1 MRMDGDDI
9 VPGDAVFDIVYG
21 PGIVHRVDAVQG
33 VFYVRYGQYAAG
45 YLPSGVNDRSR
56 RRTLYWHDPVVF
68 LPAKDARVWALMLRS
83 FRALW
88 AVLVRSPLLEVMAT
102 PSGPPGGGAPG
113 GTATTAMPSMTETRD
128 GP

>member
-1 MRMDGDDI
+1 VKTKAGSAPYTFEGREAI
-9 VPGDAVFDIVYG
+9 E
-21 PGIVHRVDAVQG
+21 GIVHRIDTVQG

-88 AVLVRSPLLEVMAT
+88 AVLVRSPLLEVLAQT
-102 PSGPPGGGAPG
+102 PPGGPG
-113 GTATTAMPSMTETRD
+113 GSTQGATEAGD

>member
-1 MRMDGDDI
+1 MKMDGDDI

-21 PGIVHRVDAVQG
+21 PGIVHRIDPVQG

-68 LPAKDARVWALMLRS
+68 LPAKNAQVWALMLRS

-88 AVLVRSPLLEVMAT
+88 AVLVRSPLLETLPPA
-102 PSGPPGGGAPG
+102 PPGGPG
-113 GTATTAMPSMTETRD
+113 GSTGSAVETGD
-128 GP
+128 GA

>member
-1 MRMDGDDI
+1 MKMDGDDI

-21 PGIVHRVDAVQG
+21 PGVVHRIDTVQG

-88 AVLVRSPLLEVMAT
+88 AVLVRSPLLEVLAQT
-102 PSGPPGGGAPG
+102 PPGGPG
-113 GTATTAMPSMTETRD
+113 GSTQGATEAGD

>member
-1 MRMDGDDI
+1 MKMDGYDI

-21 PGIVHRVDAVQG
+21 PGVVHRVDTVQG
-33 VFYVRYGQYAAG
+33 AFYVRYGQYAAG

-68 LPAKDARVWALMLRS
+68 LPAKDARAWALMLRS

-88 AVLVRSPLLEVMAT
+88 AVLVRSPLLEVLV
-102 PSGPPGGGAPG
+102 PPPGGTTPG
-113 GTATTAMPSMTETRD
+113 PTEAGDGT
-128 GP
+128 

>member
-1 MRMDGDDI
+1 MRMDGYDI
-9 VPGDAVFDIVYG
+9 VPGDVVFDIVYG
-21 PGIVHRVDAVQG
+21 PGIVHRIDTMQG

-68 LPAKDARVWALMLRS
+68 LPAKNAQVWALMLRS

-88 AVLVRSPLLEVMAT
+88 AVLVRSPLLEVLAT
-102 PSGPPGGGAPG
+102 QPGSPGDTTSG
-113 GTATTAMPSMTETRD
+113 GTPTETETGD
-128 GP
+128 GA

>member
-1 MRMDGDDI
+1 MRMDGYDI

-21 PGIVHRVDAVQG
+21 PGIVHRIDTVQG

-68 LPAKDARVWALMLRS
+68 LPAKNAHVWALMLRS
-83 FRALW
+83 FRAQW
-88 AVLVRSPLLEVMAT
+88 AVLVRSPLLEVLAT
-102 PSGPPGGGAPG
+102 QPEPPGGSSPG
-113 GTATTAMPSMTETRD
+113 STVTGTEAD
-128 GP
+128 YGP

>member
-1 MRMDGDDI
+1 MKMDGDDI

-21 PGIVHRVDAVQG
+21 PGIVQRIDPVQG

-68 LPAKDARVWALMLRS
+68 LPAKDVRVWSLMLRS

-88 AVLVRSPLLEVMAT
+88 AVLVRSPLLETLAQ
-102 PSGPPGGGAPG
+102 PPAGGSEGPASG
-113 GTATTAMPSMTETRD
+113 STEA
-128 GP
+128 GHGS